1 MQNYPVDKE
10 LIYWILFSENISE
23 RFYVALYKKLSD
35 PALKSSSKHAMFL
48 NLLYKSLIKD
58 ISERRVKVCLTHR
71 GTKIFKYCTCP
82 AGWVTYNFHSSC
94 KHMHLSFKSVCKE
107 QYVFLK

>member
-1 MQNYPVDKE
+1 MALYKKLSDPALKSSSKHAMFLNLYIYNYYFP
-10 LIYWILFSENISE
+10 FSENISE

-58 ISERRVKVCLTHR
+58 ISERRVKVCLTL
-71 GTKIFKYCTCP
+71 KSPPKTC
-82 AGWVTYNFHSSC
+82 SR
-94 KHMHLSFKSVCKE
+94 
-107 QYVFLK
+107 